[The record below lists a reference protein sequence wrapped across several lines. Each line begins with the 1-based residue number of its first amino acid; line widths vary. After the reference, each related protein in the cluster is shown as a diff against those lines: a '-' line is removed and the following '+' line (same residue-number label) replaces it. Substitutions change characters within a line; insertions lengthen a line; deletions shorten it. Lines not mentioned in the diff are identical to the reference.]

1 MGARSRLGALTVGLL
16 SAFNPHEFSES
27 RVRTVA
33 TGRTEDLEN
42 ILATIRGNL
51 AAATIQHL
59 IVSAPRGYGK
69 SFMMRHI
76 QIEVERIA
84 REENLA
90 LVTLLM
96 PEEMPHVREPETLIR
111 ELTRALTGGAGED
124 AELTWHED
132 EGAAW
137 DAAVEA
143 LEAAIRR
150 KLGARG
156 LVVAQV
162 ENFDL
167 LLRRAFAKE
176 VQASR
181 LRALLTKPGGG
192 LMMIAASASGT
203 FDRSYD
209 DRLFQAF
216 REVEL
221 EPWTVEDCLAFFDR
235 QRKDAGKPPL
245 DEFARA
251 RAKSVASFIGGTPRL
266 ATLLGDALFDA
277 DMLRAADLL
286 QKLVDELTPYYKERI
301 EALPGRAQ
309 KLLDALLR
317 GGEPATQSELTRRV
331 KADTQA
337 AIAGP
342 FNDLVKERIVV
353 GEKAPGSAQVLYRV
367 ADRVFAHYYRRRV
380 IDHGKTACPLEA
392 LVDLLAEFFSRDEK
406 QEKAAEYA
414 RLGRIAE
421 ARVMARLFEADGG
434 GGKGW
439 RRWMLRGLASSY
451 IPKRLLPLASE
462 AIAGHLHAIAD
473 LASKGEV
480 DAAYAKIESALSA
493 ADRGEDIV
501 PLLLARSSL
510 DAYENIEGGLAAA
523 EEAVVAA
530 EPLDDRRFEMEA
542 KLIRVWS
549 WQNCGRYAEG
559 LELSQQLAE
568 RAGLDRIDH
577 ARALRFASY
586 CFGGLGRHEEAF
598 ATSTHA
604 AELAGAAGDK
614 CEEAR
619 NLRYTAVYLSELGRH
634 EEAVVSARQAADLA
648 RAACDKD
655 EEAVALRNVAFI
667 LRRLGRHEE
676 AVVTA
681 REAADLARA
690 IRDTNLEAAD
700 LGIAAG
706 ELSDLRRH
714 GEAVATARQAAD
726 LAKVAGNKDEEAA
739 ALRILALN
747 LGDLGEHGAA
757 IDALAASAEIST
769 ASLEEETIKFLTQTA
784 DWIAFQAFESL
795 LASVIEMEPLHA
807 LLRASAEKLDFDGLR
822 RTCLDA
828 WLRELLGQALRRIN
842 DPDKLEAV
850 ATAVEL
856 HFPGRYGDE
865 VSRLRGAA
873 LYLASGRDPA
883 ALARLDPDLATTL
896 KLIHPPLEK
905 APAKE
910 KAKPSKRRKTR

>member
-1 MGARSRLGALTVGLL
+1 MGARSRLGALTMGLL

-33 TGRTEDLEN
+33 TGRTENLEN

-51 AAATIQHL
+51 TAATIQHL

-76 QIEVERIA
+76 QIEVQRIA

-143 LEAAIRR
+143 LEAVIRQ

-181 LRALLTKPGGG
+181 LRALLTKPGGR
-192 LMMIAASASGT
+192 LMMIAASASGA

-221 EPWTVEDCLAFFDR
+221 EPWTVEDCLDFFDR

-245 DEFARA
+245 DESTRA

-380 IDHGKTACPLEA
+380 IEHGKSVCPLEA

-406 QEKAAEYA
+406 QEKAAEFA

-421 ARVMARLFEADGG
+421 ARVMARLYEADGG
-434 GGKGW
+434 EGKGG
-439 RRWMLRGLASSY
+439 RRWMLRVLPGFLSKH
-451 IPKRLLPLASE
+451 IIPLASE
-462 AIAGHLHAIAD
+462 SIARRLRAVAHLV
-473 LASKGEV
+473 SKDEINE
-480 DAAYAKIESALSA
+480 AYDEIETALSIV
-493 ADRGEDIV
+493 DHGEDRV
-501 PLLLARSSL
+501 PLLLARSRL
-510 DAYENIEGGLAAA
+510 DAYEGIEGGLAAVEQA
-523 EEAVVAA
+523 VAAAEQLAEKHFEVEAKLVLAWSLMVAERYAEALDLAQHLADQLQSVDFDTDQARAVRYVAFSLSELDRREEAVAA
-530 EPLDDRRFEMEA
+530 ARR
-542 KLIRVWS
+542 
-549 WQNCGRYAEG
+549 
-559 LELSQQLAE
+559 
-568 RAGLDRIDH
+568 
-577 ARALRFASY
+577 
-586 CFGGLGRHEEAF
+586 
-598 ATSTHA
+598 A
-604 AELAGAAGDK
+604 ADLAGAAGDTY
-614 CEEAR
+614 EAAVA
-619 NLRYTAVYLSELGRH
+619 LRCAAHSLGELGRH
-634 EEAVVSARQAADLA
+634 EEAAASARQAADLA
-648 RAACDKD
+648 RNAGDKH
-655 EEAVALRNVAFI
+655 EETASLQVVSESLAK
-667 LRRLGRHEE
+667 LGRYKEG
-676 AVVTA
+676 VVTA
-681 REAADLARA
+681 RQ
-690 IRDTNLEAAD
+690 
-700 LGIAAG
+700 
-706 ELSDLRRH
+706 
-714 GEAVATARQAAD
+714 AVD
-726 LAKVAGNKDEEAA
+726 LAKTTGDKNEEADA
-739 ALRILALN
+739 FRLLALN
-747 LGDLGEHGAA
+747 LSGLGELGAA
-757 IDALAASAEIST
+757 LRALAASAEISN
-769 ASLEEETIKFLTQTA
+769 AGEGAEGIEFHVNTA
-784 DWIAFQAFESL
+784 DWIAFHASESL
-795 LASVIEMEPLHA
+795 LAGAIDLEPLHA
-807 LLRASAEKLDFDGLR
+807 LLRTAAEKLDFDGLR

-828 WLRELLGQALRRIN
+828 WLRRFFGQALRRVH
-842 DPDKLEAV
+842 DPDKLEAF

-865 VSRLRGAA
+865 LSRLRGAA
-873 LYLASGRDPA
+873 QYLASGRDPA
-883 ALARLDPDLATTL
+883 TLARLDPDLATTL
-896 KLIHPPLEK
+896 KLIYPPQEK
-905 APAKE
+905 APVKE
-910 KAKPSKRRKTR
+910 KAKLSKRRKPR

>member
-1 MGARSRLGALTVGLL
+1 MGLL

-33 TGRTEDLEN
+33 TGRTEDLKN

-51 AAATIQHL
+51 TAATIQHL

-90 LVTLLM
+90 VVTLLM

-143 LEAAIRR
+143 LEAAIHQ

-181 LRALLTKPGGG
+181 LRALLTKPGGQ
-192 LMMIAASASGT
+192 LMMIAASASGA

-221 EPWTVEDCLAFFDR
+221 EPWTVEDCLDFFDR

-245 DEFARA
+245 DEFTRA
-251 RAKSVASFIGGTPRL
+251 RAKAVASFIGGTPRL

-421 ARVMARLFEADGG
+421 ARVMARLYEADGG
-434 GGKGW
+434 EGKRG
-439 RRWMLRGLASSY
+439 RRWMLRDLARYY
-451 IPKRLLPLASE
+451 IPKRLIPLASE
-462 AIAGHLHAIAD
+462 AIAGRLHAIAD
-473 LASKGEV
+473 LAGEGEV
-480 DAAYAKIESALSA
+480 DAAYAEIETTLSVA
-493 ADRGEDIV
+493 VTGEDRV
-501 PLLLARSSL
+501 PLLLTRSSL

-523 EEAVVAA
+523 RAAVAA
-530 EPLDDRRFEMEA
+530 AERLEDKRFEIEA
-542 KLIRVWS
+542 KVSRIWS
-549 WQNCGRYAEG
+549 LRRCDRFSEA
-559 LELSQQLAE
+559 LDLSRHLVEQ
-568 RAGLDRIDH
+568 AGLIDIDR
-577 ARALRFASY
+577 ARALKQAAN
-586 CFGGLGRHEEAF
+586 CLG
-598 ATSTHA
+598 
-604 AELAGAAGDK
+604 D
-614 CEEAR
+614 
-619 NLRYTAVYLSELGRH
+619 LGRH
-634 EEAVVSARQAADLA
+634 EEAVGTLRKAAEFA
-648 RAACDKD
+648 RAANELFD
-655 EEAVALRNVAFI
+655 EAVILQQVAYS
-667 LRRLGRHEE
+667 LAQLGRHEE
-676 AVVTA
+676 AVETA
-681 REAADLARA
+681 RQSADIARTAGDKGEEAAALRY
-690 IRDTNLEAAD
+690 AAYCMGM
-700 LGIAAG
+700 LG
-706 ELSDLRRH
+706 RH
-714 GEAVATARQAAD
+714 EEAVATARQAAD
-726 LAKVAGNKDEEAA
+726 LAWTAGDNDEEASA
-739 ALRILALN
+739 LGVVSESLAKLGRYKEGGVTARQAVDLTKTTGTKEERAGALRLLALN
-747 LGDLGEHGAA
+747 LSGLGELEAA
-757 IDALAASAEIST
+757 LRALAASAEISNVGEG
-769 ASLEEETIKFLTQTA
+769 EEEIEFHVNTA
-784 DWIAFQAFESL
+784 EWIAFRASESL
-795 LASVIEMEPLHA
+795 FAGVVDLHPLHA
-807 LLRASAEKLDFDGLR
+807 LLRVAVETLDFDGLLCA
-822 RTCLDA
+822 CLDA
-828 WLRELLGQALRRIN
+828 WLRSFLGEALHYIN

-873 LYLASGRDPA
+873 QYLTSGRDPA

>member
-1 MGARSRLGALTVGLL
+1 MGARSRMGALTVGLL

-51 AAATIQHL
+51 TAATIQHL

-90 LVTLLM
+90 VVTLLM

-137 DAAVEA
+137 DAAVETF
-143 LEAAIRR
+143 EAAIRQ

-181 LRALLTKPGGG
+181 LRALLTKPGGR
-192 LMMIAASASGT
+192 LMMIAASASGA

-221 EPWTVEDCLAFFDR
+221 EPWTVEDCLDFFDR

-245 DEFARA
+245 DEFTRA

-342 FNDLVKERIVV
+342 FNDLVKERIVI

-380 IDHGKTACPLEA
+380 IEHGKSVCPLEA

-406 QEKAAEYA
+406 QEKAAEFA

-421 ARVMARLFEADGG
+421 ARVMARLYEADGG
-434 GGKGW
+434 EGKGG
-439 RRWMLRGLASSY
+439 RRWILRDLAYY
-451 IPKRLLPLASE
+451 IPKRLVPLASE
-462 AIAGHLHAIAD
+462 AVARRLHAIAEMAGKD
-473 LASKGEV
+473 EV
-480 DAAYAKIESALSA
+480 DAAYGKVEVAFSA
-493 ADRGEDIV
+493 ADRAEDHV
-501 PLLLARSSL
+501 SLLLARSSL
-510 DAYENIEGGLAAA
+510 DAYEGIEGGLAAA
-523 EEAVVAA
+523 EAAVAA
-530 EPLDDRRFEMEA
+530 AEQLEDKRFEIEA
-542 KLIRVWS
+542 KLSRVWS
-549 WQNCGRYAEG
+549 LRRCDRCAEA
-559 LELSQQLAE
+559 LDLSRQLAE
-568 RAGLDRIDH
+568 QAGLIDIDH
-577 ARALRFASY
+577 ARALKQAAH
-586 CFGGLGRHEEAF
+586 CLG
-598 ATSTHA
+598 
-604 AELAGAAGDK
+604 D
-614 CEEAR
+614 
-619 NLRYTAVYLSELGRH
+619 LGRH
-634 EEAVVSARQAADLA
+634 EEAVATLRQAGEFA
-648 RAACDKD
+648 RAANDSFD
-655 EEAVALRNVAFI
+655 EAVTLHHAAYFLG
-667 LRRLGRHEE
+667 RLGRHEE
-676 AVVTA
+676 AIATA
-681 REAADLARA
+681 RQAAEIARTAGDEDEEAAALR
-690 IRDTNLEAAD
+690 NAAYSIGM
-700 LGIAAG
+700 LG
-706 ELSDLRRH
+706 RH
-714 GEAVATARQAAD
+714 EEAVATARQAAN
-726 LAKVAGNKDEEAA
+726 LARTAGDKDEEAA
-739 ALRILALN
+739 ALQVVSESLAKLGRYKEGVVTARQAVDLTKTTGTKEERAGALRLLALN
-747 LGDLGEHGAA
+747 LSGLGELGAGLC
-757 IDALAASAEIST
+757 ALAASAEISNVGEGEEAIEFHVNT
-769 ASLEEETIKFLTQTA
+769 AEWVARRASDSLFTDSIDL
-784 DWIAFQAFESL
+784 
-795 LASVIEMEPLHA
+795 EPLHA
-807 LLRASAEKLDFDGLR
+807 LLRAAAEKFDFDGLR

-828 WLRELLGQALRRIN
+828 WLRELLGHALRRID

-865 VSRLRGAA
+865 LSRLLGAA
-873 LYLASGRDPA
+873 QYLATGRDPA